1 MKPLSL
7 EALIFYCAKQL
18 ADEETIEEELL
29 YELYIILKIHF
40 EDFEKVTIH

>member
-18 ADEETIEEELL
+18 ADEEAIEEELL
-29 YELYIILKIHF
+29 YELYVILKIHF
-40 EDFEKVTIH
+40 EDVEKVTLH

>member
-18 ADEETIEEELL
+18 AEEEVIDEELL
-29 YELYIILKIHF
+29 CEMYTILHIYF
-40 EDFEKVTIH
+40 EPQEPITIH

>member
-18 ADEETIEEELL
+18 AEEETIDDDLL
-29 YELYIILKIHF
+29 FELYVILKVHF
-40 EDFEKVTIH
+40 EGIPTVH